1 MKIGVVCGPL
11 MLKNDFPAMCQWL
24 AENGFDA
31 VDMRAVDAD
40 EKARIEGAGL
50 SVGSFS
56 APSLGKTLDA
66 DEGKRKEAVEALKA
80 EIKQAAELGLKTL
93 FVCFV
98 PVDRLA
104 PRAKTFDI
112 WKTFWPEIV
121 GLCESSGINIATEAY
136 PGPPPAYPTIGCTP
150 EMCRAM
156 FEVCPSP
163 NFGLCFDPSHLARLG
178 IDYIRVLR
186 EFGDRVHHVHG
197 KDTAISEEDLYLQG
211 RLTKTF
217 GAPTFK
223 CSEGWWRYC
232 VPGDG
237 VVDWRTIVVELT
249 ALGKTDLV
257 FSIELEDGCYMEDE
271 DGNKAGLLAAK
282 NHLESVI
289 R

>member
-11 MLKNDFPAMCQWL
+11 MLKEDMPGMCQWL

-31 VDMRAVDAD
+31 VDMRGAGAE
-40 EKARIEGAGL
+40 EKATIEGAGL
-50 SVGSFS
+50 QVGSFM
-56 APSLGKTLDA
+56 APSLGATLDA
-66 DEGKRKEAVEALKA
+66 DEGKRKDAVAATKA
-80 EIKQAAELGLKTL
+80 EIQQAGELGLKTL

-98 PVDRLA
+98 PANKQA
-104 PRAKTFDI
+104 PRAQTFDI

-121 GLCESSGINIATEAY
+121 DTCESAGVNVAMEAW
-136 PGPPPAYPTIGCTP
+136 PGPAPTYPTIGCTP
-150 EMCRAM
+150 EMWRAM
-156 FEVCPSP
+156 FDVCPSP

-186 EFGDRVHHVHG
+186 EFGERVHHVHG
-197 KDTAISEEDLYLQG
+197 KDTEISSEDLYLQG
-211 RLTKTF
+211 RLTPTF
-217 GAPTFK
+217 GAPRFK

-257 FSIELEDGCYMEDE
+257 FSIELEDGLYMNDAE
-271 DGNKAGLLAAK
+271 GNKAGLLAAK
-282 NHLESVI
+282 AHLESVI